1 METDPES
8 GLIIRRIY
16 NADRKTLFKAL
27 TDPEILKQW
36 FFPVREE
43 GWSATV
49 DFNAEVGKNYS
60 ITMHDPD
67 GKDYVHSGEFREI
80 IPGQKLVFTWNSHA
94 ATDSVVTIELKKV
107 ENGTEFTLVH
117 NFLPEDEK
125 EGHKEGWIELLE
137 NLKKLLKSKK
147 ETENV

>member
-1 METDPES
+1 METES
-8 GLIIRRIY
+8 SLIIKRIY

-36 FFPVREE
+36 FFPAREE

-80 IPGQKLVFTWNSHA
+80 IPGQKLVFTWNSQA
-94 ATDSVVTIELKKV
+94 VQDTVVTITLAEV
-107 ENGTEFTLVH
+107 DGGTEVKLKHEFMPNEEMKKNHT
-117 NFLPEDEK
+117 
-125 EGHKEGWIELLE
+125 EGWKQILQNLE
-137 NLKKLLKSKK
+137 KVVLN
-147 ETENV
+147 